1 MRKHYDFS
9 KEVLVVLED
18 GNELKLKDISDVWTD
33 DSEKFV
39 HFKHWFDE
47 EVATVNY
54 SKMLYFKPI

>member
-1 MRKHYDFS
+1 MRTHYDYS
-9 KEVLVVLED
+9 EEVVVIFEDGSEMKLED
-18 GNELKLKDISDVWTD
+18 IVDVWSD

-39 HFKHWFDE
+39 HFKDYWNQ